1 MDIDEALKELE
12 SETKIRFIRLLKIVE
27 QSFGKPRN
35 KEVTNT

>member
-12 SETKIRFIRLLKIVE
+12 SATNIGFIRLLKIVE
-27 QSFGKPRN
+27 QCFGKSRN